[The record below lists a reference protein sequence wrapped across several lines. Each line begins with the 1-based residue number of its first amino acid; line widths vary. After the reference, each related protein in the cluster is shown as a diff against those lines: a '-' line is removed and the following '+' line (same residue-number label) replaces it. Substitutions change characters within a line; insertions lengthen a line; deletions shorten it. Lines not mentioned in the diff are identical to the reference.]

1 MFKSMKAILLFF
13 AAGLV
18 IATTA
23 GLTYFA
29 QRTVTDSVMESEF
42 AHAQAIVDAVYQELD
57 TQYQSII
64 FFEKSAISVRKQHLK
79 NIVGMSIDLIRLNY
93 EKYTHGILSEAEAK
107 KLSIEQ
113 LKSMRYD
120 GGTGYIWINDD
131 TVPIPRMVMHPTIPA
146 LDGKILDDPRF
157 EGVRNSEEN
166 IFAAF
171 RDICN
176 KFGSGYTE
184 YLWPKPTEQGLTK
197 EQPKLSYVQIFKE
210 WGWVVGSGVYID
222 DIEKEVSIRI
232 QAVLKELKSS
242 FQNIKVGKNGYIFL
256 FSGKPE
262 LIIHPNY
269 ENIPI
274 AELLNVETGNP
285 IFLELME
292 AAHTNGIFEYLWD
305 KPPRNK
311 GEFTFRKRAYI
322 KYFEPLDWYICSSA
336 YMDDLEKPGLML
348 RKKITMLSIGVLA
361 LALLFAAILSS
372 KIAQPLIKLTAAA
385 RAIREGGISASEIPQ
400 EGPTEIKELGTVISQ
415 MLESIKSGMQEK
427 EKLLTALEDG
437 NRQLSASNYQLEIKI
452 KEHARVEKELIRLRN
467 HQRNIIDSMPSVL
480 VGVDKGGA
488 ISLWNKGAAKASG
501 LNFESVIGKQLS
513 AVFPQLDKEIAKVK
527 KQIINGKTEQ
537 KIRIP
542 RAVNNETRYEN
553 ITIYPLIS
561 EGFDG
566 AVIRLDDVTE
576 NVRIEEMMVQTEKMM
591 SVGGL
596 AAGMAHEINNPL
608 GGILQGTQNI
618 ERRLMPGLSKNEQVA
633 RQMDIPLETINKYI
647 EERGIFKI
655 ISGVRESATRAAGI
669 IANMLNFSRKADVHR
684 TTCRL
689 NELTDSAVA
698 LAEQDYDLKKK
709 FDFRKIEIIKDYEE
723 NLPFVICAPTEIEQV
738 MLNLLGNA
746 AHAMNDSNCEKP
758 RIEIKIWQEGDYVAT
773 SVSDNGPGMDET
785 LRKRVFEPF
794 FTTKPKGVGTGLGLS
809 VSYFIITE
817 NHNGNFTIESTPGAG
832 AKFIFRLP
840 TSSLR

>member
-64 FFEKSAISVRKQHLK
+64 FSEKSAISARKQHLK

-93 EKYTHGILSEAEAK
+93 DKYTSGVLSEAEAK

-120 GGTGYIWINDD
+120 DGTGYIWINDD
-131 TVPIPRMVMHPTIPA
+131 TIPIPRMVMHPTIPA

-157 EGVRNSEEN
+157 KGVRNSEEN

-171 RDICN
+171 RDICK

-184 YLWPKPTEQGLTK
+184 YLWPKPTKQGLTK

-222 DIEKEVSIRI
+222 DIEKEVKIRI
-232 QAVLKELKSS
+232 EAVLKELKRS

-256 FSGKPE
+256 FSGSPE

-274 AELLNVETGNP
+274 TELLNPETGNP

-292 AAHTNGIFEYLWD
+292 AAHKDGIFEYIWD
-305 KPPRNK
+305 KPPRRK
-311 GEFTFRKRAYI
+311 GDFTFRKRAYI

-336 YMDDLEKPGLML
+336 YMDDLEKPGQML
-348 RKKITMLSIGVLA
+348 RKEISMLSIGVLA
-361 LALLFAAILSS
+361 LALLFATILSS
-372 KIAQPLIKLTAAA
+372 KIAQPLTKLTAAA
-385 RAIREGGISASEIPQ
+385 RAIREGGMSASEIPQ
-400 EGPTEIKELGTVISQ
+400 EGPREIKELGKVISQ

-427 EKLLTALEDG
+427 EELLTALEDG
-437 NRQLSASNYQLEIKI
+437 NRQLSASNYQLETKI
-452 KEHARVEKELIRLRN
+452 TEHARVEKELIKLRN
-467 HQRNIIDSMPSVL
+467 HQKNIIDSMPSIL
-480 VGVDKGGA
+480 VGVDKVGA
-488 ISLWNKGAAKASG
+488 ITLWNKGAAKSSG
-501 LNFESVIGKQLS
+501 LSFESVNGKQLS
-513 AVFPQLDKEIAKVK
+513 AVFPQLDKEIDKAKQ
-527 KQIINGKTEQ
+527 QIINGKTQQ

-542 RAVNNETRYEN
+542 RIVNGETRYEN

-566 AVIRLDDVTE
+566 AVIRLDDVTD

-618 ERRLMPGLSKNEQVA
+618 ERRLMPGLSKNQQVA
-633 RQMDIPLETINKYI
+633 RQMDISLETINKYI

-669 IANMLNFSRKADVHR
+669 IANMLNFSRKTDVHR

-689 NELTDSAVA
+689 NELTDSAIA
-698 LAEQDYDLKKK
+698 LAEQDYNLKKK
-709 FDFRKIEIIKDYEE
+709 YDFRKIELIKDYEE

-773 SVSDNGPGMDET
+773 SVSDNGPGMEESV
-785 LRKRVFEPF
+785 RKRVFDPF

-817 NHNGNFTIESTPGAG
+817 NHNGSFTIESTPGAG

-840 TSSLR
+840 ISSLR